1 MKHGQR
7 IALAALL
14 AVILPADYAPA
25 QEQDREVE
33 QVRAYLTGKVQVYY
47 RVGGILYGTH
57 HLINVAYQPSGRYS
71 LAADTARA
79 TVLDNVQRGGWRD
92 AGRWE
97 VVRVGQQVGVRLR
110 SDNGPVAFFPLQVL
124 ASGQVRLLG
133 DGLPR
138 GTERFWVVQGWQYR
152 FRIDPGTPPSIT
164 INPR

>member
-1 MKHGQR
+1 MQHWR
-7 IALAALL
+7 VTAPAALL
-14 AVILPADYAPA
+14 AVILPAGYAPA
-25 QEQDREVE
+25 QGPDREVE

-57 HLINVAYQPSGRYS
+57 HLIDLDYQRSGRYT

-79 TVLDNVQRGGWRD
+79 TALDNIQRGGWRD

-97 VVRVGQQVGVRLR
+97 VARVGGQVGVRLR
-110 SDNGPVAFFPLQVL
+110 SDNGPVAFFPLQVS

-133 DGLPR
+133 NGLPR
-138 GTERFWVVQGWQYR
+138 GTERFWAVQGWRYR
-152 FRIDPGTPPSIT
+152 FGIDAGRPPSIT